1 MHKAQGQVIHIG
13 SQAPYLD
20 IRKLIMDIRNFR
32 QSKYIVKC
40 SESNFGL
47 VLCKSEKLFT
57 LGYTITNKRFSTG
70 QTILL
75 FTFTV

>member
-1 MHKAQGQVIHIG
+1 MHKAQGHVIHIG

-20 IRKLIMDIRNFR
+20 ILKLIVEIRNFP

-40 SESNFGL
+40 TESNFDL
-47 VLCKSEKLFT
+47 VLCKLEKWFT
-57 LGYTITNKRFSTG
+57 LGYTNKRVSTG